1 MPPRRVTHTGNESS
15 PIHWD
20 LGVAMLSA
28 YDDDGW
34 LGVQPDALGENAS
47 GVKPYEVHN
56 PGGIV
61 HRPLDPVVDPV
72 SLLPDE
78 SQAAQLFVGLRG
90 RLGVV
95 LVLGDPR
102 VVPELPQLQKGETS
116 VYGDAGQFERFHADG
131 SISRY
136 TTTDG
141 GKSTGQTIVEWLTPT
156 QRDFSAPWGR
166 ETFDAMGYRLTAIN
180 GGQAIASITMGGAS
194 GLPPGLDGYMTL
206 QAPMIELDGNVTIG
220 PTGMPQLGV
229 LQAIPTAVALATLT
243 AAINSII
250 TAMGGVTGG
259 AAFPGLPAAT
269 AAAAAAATAIASV
282 AKPTTA
288 GGCATQTALA

>member
-1 MPPRRVTHTGNESS
+1 MPPTARRVVHTGNETS

-20 LGVAMLSA
+20 IGVAMLSA

-78 SQAAQLFVGLRG
+78 SQAAQILVGMRG

-102 VVPELPQLQKGETS
+102 VVPNLPTAQKGETF

-141 GKSTGQTIVEWLTPT
+141 GASTGQTIVEWLTPT

-180 GGQAIASITMGGAS
+180 GGQSIASITMGGAT

-206 QAPMIELDGNVTIG
+206 QAPIVEIDGNVSIG
-220 PTGMPQLGV
+220 PTGVPQFGV
-229 LQAIPTAVALATLT
+229 LQALPTTTALGALVTALNSLVATLSGNT
-243 AAINSII
+243 IGPSF
-250 TAMGGVTGG
+250 
-259 AAFPGLPAAT
+259 FPGLPALTSAV
-269 AAAAAAATAIASV
+269 AAAVAAIQSLPKT
-282 AKPTTA
+282 
-288 GGCATQTALA
+288 CATQTSIG